1 MATLCMY
8 TDASAVG
15 YGGYLTMN
23 NVETQ
28 QFALDTVL
36 MGSSLTSLDLG
47 KNDQLL

>member
-1 MATLCMY
+1 
-8 TDASAVG
+8 
-15 YGGYLTMN
+15 MN

-47 KNDQLL
+47 KNDQLLWASELPEYMSI